1 MTEINKLVQV
11 DALASGDLLDMWSQA
26 NGSEMSV
33 SLTTL
38 QNFLNETLSVGKLVT
53 QYAAPLATGFSVT
66 IPATD
71 RFLILTPAAGY
82 AAGTIVLPVG
92 IDRSEILVVCTQAV
106 TALTITGGTVVG
118 APTTLAANAFFRL
131 RYDGTLA
138 RWYRIG

>member
-11 DALASGDLLDMWSQA
+11 DALSGGDLLDMWSQA

-53 QYAAPLATGFSVT
+53 QYAAPVATGFNVIIAS
-66 IPATD
+66 TD
-71 RFLILTPAAGY
+71 RFLILTPAAAY
-82 AAGTIVLPVG
+82 ASGSIALPVG

-106 TALTITGGTVVG
+106 TALTLTNGTVIG

-138 RWYRIG
+138 RWYRVG